1 MKLLLL
7 ILTLMIG
14 CAAEDGG
21 NDEDYGDDEDDV
33 EACIQGWVQFTCEY
47 PETNKRYDHINV
59 VIPNGTSLRSSLKD
73 VWEDKGRFSLY
84 HDTKHKTLMVGIRDV
99 KQADFGTY
107 SCEFDQSS
115 NTSVIKKLESE
126 KCQQPFTQIVTR
138 AAKIMCDY
146 PDDDFKSG
154 VQFFCSGEN
163 FTCKDILSTKG
174 QNGKF
179 RLTNTNR
186 GFNVSIRD
194 VSSQDAGVYWC
205 GVESKDGSYRVS
217 IRQIKLEVEEPPTT
231 KKPSTTSSTTSSRTS
246 FTTSSTSLNPPASAT
261 SSTTQ
266 TPPVTAGSPLTA
278 VITVTVLVALLLLV
292 VVVVFTYKCFSWS
305 KYRKNGEAQN
315 KEHHIYDAIQ
325 ESSQKSITRPAIKTV
340 YATANFPTNPSVFMH
355 ESKVNVKN
363 ISGEADS
370 GAYFNLWK
378 PGQRDKKS
386 TANHPSRVS
395 NDPFYSV
402 VAMRLQH

>member
-1 MKLLLL
+1 VLLKMVVMMK
-7 ILTLMIG
+7 IMVMMKMMWRH
-14 CAAEDGG
+14 AYKDG
-21 NDEDYGDDEDDV
+21 
-33 EACIQGWVQFTCEY
+33 
-47 PETNKRYDHINV
+47 
-59 VIPNGTSLRSSLKD
+59 
-73 VWEDKGRFSLY
+73 
-84 HDTKHKTLMVGIRDV
+84 
-99 KQADFGTY
+99 
-107 SCEFDQSS
+107 
-115 NTSVIKKLESE
+115 
-126 KCQQPFTQIVTR
+126 

-205 GVESKDGSYRVS
+205 GVESKDGSYR
-217 IRQIKLEVEEPPTT
+217 PPTT

-266 TPPVTAGSPLTA
+266 TPPVTGPCE
-278 VITVTVLVALLLLV
+278 
-292 VVVVFTYKCFSWS
+292 K
-305 KYRKNGEAQN
+305 
-315 KEHHIYDAIQ
+315 HHIYDAIQ